1 MYRFPMKRFATKQLR
16 VGAFQNALSTALLEV
31 IRDVDKVDILLT
43 KTFADGT
50 EHSTSVKL
58 AGTEQVC
65 YLGSTNL
72 SIAFREENGS
82 RVHLG
87 LTSDDGELRFFP
99 RGDDA
104 NASPQFADRLAEI
117 LELQPL
123 GERRVRITRIGC
135 YSLPPR
141 CFHSRRFTAGK
152 IRQAFDA
159 ILLELGAVPDDAEV
173 RLDEILFNGV
183 GHERSIELD
192 DVDELCELEGKEVS
206 LRCRDSG
213 DSSLSVSLSGKLGG
227 LLMLAY
233 GEDLGRTQ
241 QLADRLA
248 QLLELSEAPQ
258 QPSEGEAVRLR
269 VEV

>member
-1 MYRFPMKRFATKQLR
+1 MKYC
-16 VGAFQNALSTALLEV
+16 STV
-31 IRDVDKVDILLT
+31 WGMKD
-43 KTFADGT
+43 
-50 EHSTSVKL
+50 
-58 AGTEQVC
+58 
-65 YLGSTNL
+65 
-72 SIAFREENGS
+72 
-82 RVHLG
+82 
-87 LTSDDGELRFFP
+87 
-99 RGDDA
+99 
-104 NASPQFADRLAEI
+104 
-117 LELQPL
+117 
-123 GERRVRITRIGC
+123 
-135 YSLPPR
+135 
-141 CFHSRRFTAGK
+141 
-152 IRQAFDA
+152 
-159 ILLELGAVPDDAEV
+159 
-173 RLDEILFNGV
+173 
-183 GHERSIELD
+183 SIELD